1 MDNRVLVLHASLLLF
16 GGFLAT
22 LPRPFKDHACA
33 LKFIGETVVHLRCTR
48 YTGSMLT
55 FAAVVSIVIL
65 IEAVAALALIVYW
78 LTRLER
84 SADRLNRNTRWQ
96 LLGEGER
103 DGSD

>member
-1 MDNRVLVLHASLLLF
+1 MYALSTISTISMDNRVLVLHDKWHTHI
-16 GGFLAT
+16 GGVVVYS
-22 LPRPFKDHACA
+22 PR
-33 LKFIGETVVHLRCTR
+33 TR

-65 IEAVAALALIVYW
+65 VEAVAALALTVYW
-78 LTRLER
+78 LKRLDR
-84 SADRLNRNTRWQ
+84 AADRLLRNTRWQ